1 MPERSSGSITWAS
14 LNISILHD
22 QAWKVLVIL
31 RRDMLLSIGFDLLS
45 FGIRKALAK
54 GVSDHWQC
62 ALDSAVFQF
71 MRLCFNMCHG
81 IASEH
86 HCQTIF

>member
-1 MPERSSGSITWAS
+1 MTWPS
-14 LNISILHD
+14 RNISIVYD

-62 ALDSAVFQF
+62 ALDSDVFQF
-71 MRLCFNMCHG
+71 MHLCF
-81 IASEH
+81 
-86 HCQTIF
+86 